1 MIRTSAGPI
10 IAIVEGADR
19 SQSMRR
25 AVRDA
30 LQSINRATSVYH
42 IVTESQ
48 LRGEKLTVPSGIGHP
63 YVVVYTPTDRPNSPP
78 MMTYSTFPG
87 GVRTIL
93 RAAFKHAPSHRQ
105 TPAPSPPAS
114 PPASRPVSPPRA
126 SPPASRPASRPRP
139 TADNLVRRYGFNT
152 NSLIQNAARSGLG
165 LNNLGTVL
173 NAKHNIVLSRRR
185 PNNLNVHT
193 AYGLAKAGLKRA
205 DQLRTMSIDKSA
217 VNALAAEVRAVSRP
231 NAATPPVVVKGSRF
245 ATLKSALAFVVLVFQ
260 VAQYLMKTLE
270 NPYVQYAVQ
279 TMFLYG
285 RSRVPS
291 GWTNVLKIFNVAE
304 YTASYAI
311 VKHGLS
317 KNNRTVDPPQ
327 TVPNAAMAG
336 VTGAKDYFTDLAG
349 RDPTTVAFNTLVT
362 GPTAT
367 FVRAATAKSVIAVM
381 NWFRK
386 VQKASS
392 ATVTTF
398 VRNLVLGSSIDP
410 ETKSILSAIVHMDSK
425 GMQSIPN
432 LGPYIEKMNAEE
444 RGLFD
449 LVGAIKIAN
458 ARKQGRV
465 KELAFFERAF
475 HWKP

>member
-30 LQSINRATSVYH
+30 LQSINRGTSSVY

-114 PPASRPVSPPRA
+114 PLASRHVSPPR
-126 SPPASRPASRPRP
+126 ASRPRP

-173 NAKHNIVLSRRR
+173 NAKHNIISRR

-231 NAATPPVVVKGSRF
+231 NATTPPVVVKGSRF

-311 VKHGLS
+311 VKHGIS
-317 KNNRTVDPPQ
+317 KNTRTVDPPQ
-327 TVPNAAMAG
+327 TVPNAARAG
-336 VTGAKDYFTDLAG
+336 VAGAVNYATNRAR
-349 RDPTTVAFNTLVT
+349 RDPTTVAFHTLVT
-362 GPTAT
+362 GPTAKV
-367 FVRAATAKSVIAVM
+367 VRAATAKSGIAVM
-381 NWFRK
+381 NWFQKVPVASYTRVTSIVRK
-386 VQKASS
+386 
-392 ATVTTF
+392 F
-398 VRNLVLGSSIDP
+398 VLGSSIDP
-410 ETKSILSAIVHMDSK
+410 QTKSFLESLVQMNAKSI
-425 GMQSIPN
+425 QQIPN
-432 LGPYIEKMNAEE
+432 LIQRIYAMNAEE
-444 RGLFD
+444 RAYFD
-449 LVGAIKIAN
+449 LIGATKIGGA
-458 ARKQGRV
+458 KQRGNV
-465 KELAFFERAF
+465 AELRFFENVFIRVN
-475 HWKP
+475 PN